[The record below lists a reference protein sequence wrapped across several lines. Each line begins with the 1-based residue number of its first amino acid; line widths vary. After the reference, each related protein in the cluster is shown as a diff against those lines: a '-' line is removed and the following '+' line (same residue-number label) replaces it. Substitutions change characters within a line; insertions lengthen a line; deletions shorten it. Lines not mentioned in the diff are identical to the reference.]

1 MDVRHEIDQLAATLL
16 PSYESR
22 ASWPIEAQETTDR
35 LFAILVGMYLANQL
49 SGRQVKELVEQLRSR
64 ERGERA

>member
-16 PSYESR
+16 PSYETR

-49 SGRQVKELVEQLRSR
+49 SGRQVKELVEQVRAQ
-64 ERGERA
+64 ERAQRS